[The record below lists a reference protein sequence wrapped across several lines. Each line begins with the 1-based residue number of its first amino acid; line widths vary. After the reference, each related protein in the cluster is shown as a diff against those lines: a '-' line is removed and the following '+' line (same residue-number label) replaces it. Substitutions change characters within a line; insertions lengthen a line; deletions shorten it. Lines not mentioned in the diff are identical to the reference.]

1 VLDDSGIVRSDIRS
15 SLDGSGVA
23 EGVPLTFRITV
34 RDLSTGKVMV
44 GAGVYVWHCDRD
56 GNYSM
61 YSAGNEDKTFLR
73 GVQGTDD
80 AGTVEYTSIFPGCYS
95 GRWPHIHFEVYSSVA
110 DAVAQDG
117 DNPIVKTSQIALP
130 QEVCDKVYATSGYS
144 SSVGNLAQLS
154 LATDNVFGDDKGI
167 HQLATVTGSVE
178 DGYVASLTIGVD
190 RG

>member
-1 VLDDSGIVRSDIRS
+1 MTCLGSWVDGEVPNETAGPFPGDGSNGTNVLDDSGIVRSDIRS
-15 SLDGSGVA
+15 SLDGSGAA

-61 YSAGNEDKTFLR
+61 YSSGNEDKTFLR

-95 GRWPHIHFEVYSSVA
+95 GRWPHIHFEVY
-110 DAVAQDG
+110 
-117 DNPIVKTSQIALP
+117 
-130 QEVCDKVYATSGYS
+130 AT
-144 SSVGNLAQLS
+144 SVGNLAQLS
-154 LATDNVFGDDKGI
+154 LATDNVFGDDQGI

-190 RG
+190 GG